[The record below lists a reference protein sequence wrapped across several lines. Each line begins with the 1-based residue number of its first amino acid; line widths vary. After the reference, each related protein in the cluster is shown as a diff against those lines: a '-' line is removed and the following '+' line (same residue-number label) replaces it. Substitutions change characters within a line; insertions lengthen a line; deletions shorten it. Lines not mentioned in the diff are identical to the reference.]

1 MIRGF
6 YNGVSGIKT
15 QSFGMDVWANN
26 ISNINNAGFR
36 ASTPEFKSIFYQ
48 SMVSAGNN
56 PTTDQVGL
64 GSVKQTTALKM
75 TDGSYQNTDNKFD
88 FAIHGDGFFGV
99 KDRYG
104 QTYYTRAGN
113 FDVDSAGNLVD
124 MSGNFVQGTI
134 KPITPTTP
142 SDRALSLYGKTSS
155 GTSQAYTIN
164 DLSPL
169 KLGSESSQQNIVLP
183 NFLYQSVSPTT
194 KVKISGNLDSTRKN
208 ETQIINIT
216 DPSFTSTIDVTKKTI
231 SLSGNVLNDPSV
243 LNLSKSDTLV
253 VRIEDG
259 TGKFS
264 EANAQVNDDGSW
276 QINDYPITYMDTDSI
291 TTKTTLTTTQEVP
304 NTQKLS
310 TEIFTPNGKQI
321 LSVNF
326 TKHIPQTKD
335 TTTWDAIATITDKD
349 GNVVDTQNGTLVFD
363 SHAQLLSNTL
373 QNVGGVA
380 LEFGSDTG
388 TDVYNGLRSSATKA
402 DTQAKVDGY
411 DEGILKSYE
420 LDSSST
426 IVAYMSNGNTFDVA
440 KLALYHFQ
448 NDQGLSKIGDNLFTK
463 TPNSG
468 EPFFYKDK
476 NGDVV
481 YGAVVASRK
490 LEMSNVDL
498 GTALTEVIVTQKAYD
513 ASAKSITTSDEMLQ
527 TAIQMKK

>member
-326 TKHIPQTKD
+326 TKHIP
-335 TTTWDAIATITDKD
+335 
-349 GNVVDTQNGTLVFD
+349 
-363 SHAQLLSNTL
+363 
-373 QNVGGVA
+373 
-380 LEFGSDTG
+380 
-388 TDVYNGLRSSATKA
+388 
-402 DTQAKVDGY
+402 
-411 DEGILKSYE
+411 
-420 LDSSST
+420 
-426 IVAYMSNGNTFDVA
+426 
-440 KLALYHFQ
+440 
-448 NDQGLSKIGDNLFTK
+448 
-463 TPNSG
+463 
-468 EPFFYKDK
+468 
-476 NGDVV
+476 
-481 YGAVVASRK
+481 
-490 LEMSNVDL
+490 
-498 GTALTEVIVTQKAYD
+498 
-513 ASAKSITTSDEMLQ
+513 
-527 TAIQMKK
+527 

>member
-1 MIRGF
+1 M
-6 YNGVSGIKT
+6 
-15 QSFGMDVWANN
+15 
-26 ISNINNAGFR
+26 
-36 ASTPEFKSIFYQ
+36 
-48 SMVSAGNN
+48 
-56 PTTDQVGL
+56 
-64 GSVKQTTALKM
+64 
-75 TDGSYQNTDNKFD
+75 
-88 FAIHGDGFFGV
+88 
-99 KDRYG
+99 
-104 QTYYTRAGN
+104 
-113 FDVDSAGNLVD
+113 
-124 MSGNFVQGTI
+124 
-134 KPITPTTP
+134 
-142 SDRALSLYGKTSS
+142 
-155 GTSQAYTIN
+155 
-164 DLSPL
+164 
-169 KLGSESSQQNIVLP
+169 
-183 NFLYQSVSPTT
+183 
-194 KVKISGNLDSTRKN
+194 
-208 ETQIINIT
+208 
-216 DPSFTSTIDVTKKTI
+216 
-231 SLSGNVLNDPSV
+231 
-243 LNLSKSDTLV
+243 
-253 VRIEDG
+253 
-259 TGKFS
+259 
-264 EANAQVNDDGSW
+264 
-276 QINDYPITYMDTDSI
+276 
-291 TTKTTLTTTQEVP
+291 
-304 NTQKLS
+304 
-310 TEIFTPNGKQI
+310 
-321 LSVNF
+321 
-326 TKHIPQTKD
+326 
-335 TTTWDAIATITDKD
+335 
-349 GNVVDTQNGTLVFD
+349 VFD